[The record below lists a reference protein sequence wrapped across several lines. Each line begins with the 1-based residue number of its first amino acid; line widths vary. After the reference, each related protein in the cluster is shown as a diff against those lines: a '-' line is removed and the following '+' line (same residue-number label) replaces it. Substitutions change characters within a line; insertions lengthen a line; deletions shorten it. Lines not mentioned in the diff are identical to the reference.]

1 MTPMTPVPDLPPA
14 DVARLTADW
23 EALAA
28 FRDQAQ
34 PGWTRRVFSEPYARS
49 RAWLRARMADAGL
62 RVRSDGAGNLIGELD
77 GSDPGLPALVT
88 GSHSDTVAS
97 GGRFDGVVGVLGALE
112 VVRLLRD
119 SGTTLRHP
127 LRVVDFLGEEANDFG
142 LSCIG
147 SRAVAGALTAE
158 HLALVD
164 PDGRT
169 LGAALAAHTGGDP
182 RDALAAAWD
191 ADDVAAFV
199 ELHIEQGRRLEA
211 AGVPIGVVSAIAGIA
226 RCTVVCDGRPDHAG
240 TTAMADRRDA
250 LTAAA
255 EVVLAVERVAAEAG
269 GDVVG
274 TTGRVAVEPGAVSIV
289 PARARLWAELR
300 STDAAVLERLRAR
313 LEDAAAS
320 IGRRRGVTVS
330 LAWTGVSRPVPT
342 DPGVRDAIVAAAG
355 RLGLPTLTVPS
366 GAGHDAAFLAR
377 LAPMGMVFVPSRDG
391 RSHCPEEWTDL
402 DQVARGADV
411 LAATLLELDRDE
423 DLDRT

>member
-1 MTPMTPVPDLPPA
+1 MTAMTALPKA

-28 FRDQAQ
+28 FRDESL
-34 PGWTRRVFSEPYARS
+34 PGWTRRVFSEPYRRS
-49 RAWLRARMADAGL
+49 RAEVRARMEEAGL
-62 RVRSDGAGNLIGELD
+62 RVRVDGAGNLVGELD
-77 GSDPGLPALVT
+77 GSAADLPALVT
-88 GSHSDTVAS
+88 GSHTDTVAA
-97 GGRFDGVVGVLGALE
+97 GGRFDGIAGVLAAIE
-112 VVRLLRD
+112 VARLLRD
-119 SGTTLRHP
+119 SGTRLRHP

-142 LSCIG
+142 LSCVG
-147 SRAVAGALTAE
+147 SRAIAGALTAE
-158 HLALVD
+158 HLDLVD
-164 PDGRT
+164 ADGRT
-169 LGAALAAHTGGDP
+169 LGDALAAHTGGDAH
-182 RDALAAAWD
+182 DALAAAWD
-191 ADDVAAFV
+191 ADEVAAFV
-199 ELHIEQGRRLEA
+199 ELHIEQGRRLEV

-255 EVVLAVERVAAEAG
+255 EVVLAVERLAAEAG

-289 PARARLWAELR
+289 PARARLAAELR
-300 STDAAVLERLRAR
+300 STDAAVLERLRGQ
-313 LEDAAAS
+313 LEEAATRT
-320 IGRRRGVTVS
+320 GRRRGVAV
-330 LAWTGVSRPVPT
+330 AVEWTGVTRPVPS
-342 DPGVRDAIVAAAG
+342 DPGVRAAIVAAAE

-402 DQVARGADV
+402 DQVARGVDV
-411 LAATLLELDRDE
+411 LAAALLELDRA
-423 DLDRT
+423 